1 MHKLWLIIKREYLI
15 RVKKKSFIIIT
26 LLTPLAFGL
35 FIVGSALLSASMAD
49 SEKSILVKDDSG
61 IFEQNY
67 QGEGN
72 ILFKFTHSELNDV
85 KQTYSK
91 EGYDMFLYIPAVS
104 DTAFQKHNAQYFSQ
118 EKIGLTTLDRI
129 EGIISAEFEDYKME
143 KAGIDKG
150 MLEDFKVEV
159 GLQNGYTMETSEEEA
174 GTSETTDK
182 TGKLSLIIATV
193 LGGVMGFLMYMVIFI
208 FGSMVMRSVME
219 EKVNRIV
226 EVMISTV
233 KPFQLMLGKVIGVG
247 GVGLTQLL
255 LWVILIPLI
264 AVVASIF
271 TGTDPM
277 QSSQMTDAM
286 NQIPQ
291 EANDFS
297 VAMALAEFR
306 MMNWWVILPVFIIF
320 FLGGYLIYSSL
331 FAAIGSAIGDDMGES
346 QGLMWPIIIPV
357 IFAFM
362 IMMNTLENP
371 NSSIAVFGSIFPL
384 FSPIVM
390 PARLVFDPPA
400 WQIITS
406 LVLLVLTAMLFIWI
420 SGRIY
425 RIGILMYG
433 KKVTLKE
440 VGKWLFRA

>member
-1 MHKLWLIIKREYLI
+1 MNKLWLIIKREYLI

-35 FIVGSALLSASMAD
+35 FIIGSGLLAKSMA
-49 SEKSILVKDDSG
+49 ETKKSVLVRDETG
-61 IFEQNY
+61 IFESRY
-67 QGEGN
+67 VGDGN
-72 ILFKFTHSELNDV
+72 IVFDFTKDDIIALKS
-85 KQTYSK
+85 TYKDS
-91 EGYDMFLYIPAVS
+91 GYDLLLHIPAVTDS
-104 DTAFQKHNAQYFSQ
+104 AFTAHNARYYSE

-129 EGIISAEFEDYKME
+129 EGLISNEFENYKME
-143 KAGIDKG
+143 KAGIDKA
-150 MLEDFKVEV
+150 MLEDFKVDV
-159 GLQNGYTMETSEEEA
+159 GLQNGYTMETA
-174 GTSETTDK
+174 DDETAEQTETDK
-182 TGKLSLIIATV
+182 TGKLSLIIATA
-193 LGGVMGFLMYMVIFI
+193 LGGIMGFLMYMVIFV
-208 FGSMVMRSVME
+208 FGTMVMRSVME

-226 EVMISTV
+226 EVMISSV

-255 LWVILIPLI
+255 VWIILIPVI
-264 AVVASIF
+264 AMIAGIF
-271 TGTDPM
+271 TGADPM
-277 QSSQMTDAM
+277 QASQMTDAM
-286 NQIPQ
+286 QQLPQ

-331 FAAIGSAIGDDMGES
+331 FAAIGSAMGDDMGES

-406 LVLLVLTAMLFIWI
+406 LVLLVLTALFFVWI